1 MNLRLLKIQGLVV
14 AATLSID
21 ILLFAAQKHN
31 LGTGPQFRAVVD
43 LTAAST
49 LKVDLSSPGNT
60 ILVAPAKT
68 GGVWTV
74 DTLPPARLVAPLAVI
89 EAQHKNFPDSE
100 SLVTMNDVADYER
113 DHGAVPQG
121 ALVLLT
127 ATKQRTPQFSEDAL
141 HFLVEARNIVGI
153 GNAGTEVASSTENRY
168 LADKGIYELENVANL
183 SLVPRSGV
191 IAIAA
196 PEKINGASEGPVR
209 LMALVR

>member
-1 MNLRLLKIQGLVV
+1 MNLRLLKIQGFVV
-14 AATLSID
+14 AATLSIA
-21 ILLFAAQKHN
+21 ILLFAAQKHST
-31 LGTGPQFRAVVD
+31 GTGPHFRAVVD
-43 LTAAST
+43 LTASTT
-49 LKVDLSSPGNT
+49 LKLDLSSSRNT
-60 ILVAPAKT
+60 ILVAPAKI

-74 DTLPPARLVAPLAVI
+74 DTLPATRLVAPLAVI
-89 EAQHKNFPDSE
+89 EAAHKNFPDSE

-127 ATKQRTPQFSEDAL
+127 SQKEQTPQFSPDAL

-153 GNAGTEVASSTENRY
+153 GNAGTRAASSSENQY
-168 LADKGIYELENVANL
+168 LATKGIYELENVANL

-191 IAIAA
+191 IAVAA